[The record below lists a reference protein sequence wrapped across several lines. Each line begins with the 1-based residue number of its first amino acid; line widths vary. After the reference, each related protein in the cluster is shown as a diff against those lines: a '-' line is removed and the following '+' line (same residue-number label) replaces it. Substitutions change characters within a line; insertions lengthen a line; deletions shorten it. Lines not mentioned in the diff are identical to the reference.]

1 MCPGFVGDKG
11 DQWRLRKILTPG
23 SLCPFPSPMLLDRPA
38 QGPWLSDRQPI
49 QNDRKLHRKSSYTS
63 SENNMTRIWDISTHN
78 YMGNNLQMYMY
89 NKSKCQEGDP
99 CSSYIKLTKSQ
110 YYCYRIHGYFCPVF
124 ILFSPFHTGKMF
136 RSIFFK
142 FHVHV

>member
-1 MCPGFVGDKG
+1 MIRVISGGFVKFKLQVLFVQSPRRCYSTGPHKDH
-11 DQWRLRKILTPG
+11 DCLTGNQSKMTEKYIANRRIPH
-23 SLCPFPSPMLLDRPA
+23 MRTI
-38 QGPWLSDRQPI
+38 WLG
-49 QNDRKLHRKSSYTS
+49 YETF
-63 SENNMTRIWDISTHN
+63 STHK
-78 YMGNNLQMYMY
+78 YMGNNLQMNVY